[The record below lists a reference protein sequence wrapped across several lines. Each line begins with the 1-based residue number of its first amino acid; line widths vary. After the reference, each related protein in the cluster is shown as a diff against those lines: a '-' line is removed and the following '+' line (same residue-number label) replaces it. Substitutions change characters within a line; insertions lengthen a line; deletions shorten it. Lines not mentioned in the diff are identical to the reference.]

1 MTQQIIWTKVQVRL
15 VLQPK
20 KYHQLIIM
28 NRKGLAIMVLAAVI
42 LLLLFAPSRANYGVG
57 SSAQPMGFNLFNQ
70 PTEAGTNFTVQ
81 SGTNFTVQGGG
92 EESIGAPY
100 MGGGAG
106 GSSVSSASL
115 IPRDV
120 VATED
125 FGQFSPDK
133 ILGNQNYLD
142 PRSQIGYPET
152 IGGVLRNANRDFR
165 SEPLNPRT
173 PVSIFNLST
182 IPPDVMR
189 PKFEIER
196 EYQ

>member
-1 MTQQIIWTKVQVRL
+1 
-15 VLQPK
+15 
-20 KYHQLIIM
+20 M
-28 NRKGLAIMVLAAVI
+28 NRKGLAIVVLVVI
-42 LLLLFAPSRANYGVG
+42 ILFLLFSGRKSGFGMANQGQMAVTGMNVSAGPVMTGGVDQKTMIMPAPLS
-57 SSAQPMGFNLFNQ
+57 MGDN
-70 PTEAGTNFTVQ
+70 
-81 SGTNFTVQGGG
+81 
-92 EESIGAPY
+92 IGQT
-100 MGGGAG
+100 
-106 GSSVSSASL
+106 VSSASL

-152 IGGVLRNANRDFR
+152 LGGVLRNANRDFR

-189 PKFEIER
+189 PKFEIDY
-196 EYQ
+196 EYS

>member
-1 MTQQIIWTKVQVRL
+1 
-15 VLQPK
+15 
-20 KYHQLIIM
+20 M
-28 NRKGLAIMVLAAVI
+28 NRKGLAIVVLVAII
-42 LLLLFAPSRANYGVG
+42 LVLLFSGGRSNFGMGDQAASSVSGMNVSRINAQSSLGVSHTAG
-57 SSAQPMGFNLFNQ
+57 VVHMNPGGVDHMGDN
-70 PTEAGTNFTVQ
+70 
-81 SGTNFTVQGGG
+81 
-92 EESIGAPY
+92 IGQT
-100 MGGGAG
+100 
-106 GSSVSSASL
+106 VSSASL

-125 FGQFSPDK
+125 FGQFSPEK

-152 IGGVLRNANRDFR
+152 LGGVLRNANQQER

-189 PKFEIER
+189 PKFEIDF

>member
-1 MTQQIIWTKVQVRL
+1 
-15 VLQPK
+15 
-20 KYHQLIIM
+20 M
-28 NRKGLAIMVLAAVI
+28 NRKGLAIIVLVAII
-42 LLLLFAPSRANYGVG
+42 LFLLFSPK
-57 SSAQPMGFNLFNQ
+57 SSGYN
-70 PTEAGTNFTVQ
+70 TGTNV
-81 SGTNFTVQGGG
+81 SGMNVATGASMGTGGANQGGMMAAAPVMRMG
-92 EESIGAPY
+92 DNIGQT
-100 MGGGAG
+100 
-106 GSSVSSASL
+106 VSSASL

-152 IGGVLRNANRDFR
+152 LGGVLRNANRDFR
-165 SEPLNPRT
+165 SEPLNPRN

-189 PKFEIER
+189 PRFEIDY

>member
-1 MTQQIIWTKVQVRL
+1 
-15 VLQPK
+15 
-20 KYHQLIIM
+20 M

-42 LLLLFAPSRANYGVG
+42 LLLLFAPSRSNFGVG
-57 SSAQPMGFNLFNQ
+57 SSVSPMGMNLYNQ
-70 PTEAGTNFTVQ
+70 TDPSGVNYSIQGGNNYTVQ
-81 SGTNFTVQGGG
+81 SGDDDGTMFGGP
-92 EESIGAPY
+92 S
-100 MGGGAG
+100 G

-115 IPRDV
+115 IPREV
-120 VATED
+120 VQTED
-125 FGQFSPDK
+125 FGQFSPDN

-152 IGGVLRNANRDFR
+152 LCGVLRNANRDFR

-189 PKFEIER
+189 PRFEIDR
-196 EYQ
+196 DYQ

>member
-1 MTQQIIWTKVQVRL
+1 
-15 VLQPK
+15 
-20 KYHQLIIM
+20 M
-28 NRKGLAIMVLAAVI
+28 NRKGLAIVVLVVI
-42 LLLLFAPSRANYGVG
+42 VLFLLFGGRRSTFGMANQG
-57 SSAQPMGFNLFNQ
+57 SMAVTGFNL
-70 PTEAGTNFTVQ
+70 GTSSVT
-81 SGTNFTVQGGG
+81 S
-92 EESIGAPY
+92 
-100 MGGGAG
+100 GGAG
-106 GSSVSSASL
+106 QAERMYPAPTMGMGDNIGQTVSSASL

-152 IGGVLRNANRDFR
+152 LGGVLRNANRDFR

-189 PKFEIER
+189 PRFEIDY

>member
-1 MTQQIIWTKVQVRL
+1 
-15 VLQPK
+15 
-20 KYHQLIIM
+20 M
-28 NRKGLAIMVLAAVI
+28 NRKGLAIVVLVVI
-42 LLLLFAPSRANYGVG
+42 ILFLLFSGKKSGYAAPMAGVMG
-57 SSAQPMGFNLFNQ
+57 MNVGDRSVSS
-70 PTEAGTNFTVQ
+70 
-81 SGTNFTVQGGG
+81 
-92 EESIGAPY
+92 
-100 MGGGAG
+100 GGAAQTTMMMPAPLSMG
-106 GSSVSSASL
+106 DNIGQTVSSASL

-152 IGGVLRNANRDFR
+152 LGGVLRNANQDFR

>member
-1 MTQQIIWTKVQVRL
+1 
-15 VLQPK
+15 
-20 KYHQLIIM
+20 M
-28 NRKGLAIMVLAAVI
+28 NRKGLAIVVLVIVI
-42 LLLLFAPSRANYGVG
+42 LVLLFAPKKS
-57 SSAQPMGFNLFNQ
+57 GFGAAIPQ
-70 PTEAGTNFTVQ
+70 VA
-81 SGTNFTVQGGG
+81 VQGYDTVRQGDG
-92 EESIGAPY
+92 SRVASGKPMMPMSVDSSMGDNIGQA
-100 MGGGAG
+100 
-106 GSSVSSASL
+106 VSSASL

-152 IGGVLRNANRDFR
+152 LGGVLRNANQDFR
-165 SEPLNPRT
+165 SEPLNPRD

-189 PKFEIER
+189 PKFEIDY

>member
-1 MTQQIIWTKVQVRL
+1 
-15 VLQPK
+15 
-20 KYHQLIIM
+20 M
-28 NRKGLAIMVLAAVI
+28 NRKGLAIVI
-42 LLLLFAPSRANYGVG
+42 LVAIILFLLFSPRPSGYSSTPAGVSG
-57 SSAQPMGFNLFNQ
+57 MNVGLR
-70 PTEAGTNFTVQ
+70 TVT
-81 SGTNFTVQGGG
+81 S
-92 EESIGAPY
+92 
-100 MGGGAG
+100 GGAAQTTMMMPAPVQDMG
-106 GSSVSSASL
+106 DNIGQTVSSASL

-120 VATED
+120 AATED

-152 IGGVLRNANRDFR
+152 LGGVLRNANRDFR

-189 PKFEIER
+189 PKFEIDY

>member
-1 MTQQIIWTKVQVRL
+1 
-15 VLQPK
+15 
-20 KYHQLIIM
+20 M

-42 LLLLFAPSRANYGVG
+42 LLLLFTPSRASSYGVG
-57 SSAQPMGFNLFNQ
+57 SA
-70 PTEAGTNFTVQ
+70 AGPVGMNTYNTVTVQ
-81 SGTNFTVQGGG
+81 SGATVSQPDADSGM
-92 EESIGAPY
+92 GAPY
-100 MGGGAG
+100 MGGATG

-189 PKFEIER
+189 PRFEIDR

>member
-1 MTQQIIWTKVQVRL
+1 MGAA
-15 VLQPK
+15 
-20 KYHQLIIM
+20 
-28 NRKGLAIMVLAAVI
+28 NGGGMVA
-42 LLLLFAPSRANYGVG
+42 
-57 SSAQPMGFNLFNQ
+57 
-70 PTEAGTNFTVQ
+70 
-81 SGTNFTVQGGG
+81 SGTMMPAPVQDAMGDN
-92 EESIGAPY
+92 IGQT
-100 MGGGAG
+100 
-106 GSSVSSASL
+106 VSSASL
-115 IPRDV
+115 IPKDV

-152 IGGVLRNANRDFR
+152 LGGVLRNANQDIR
-165 SEPLNPRT
+165 SEPLNPRD

-189 PKFEIER
+189 PKFEIDY

>member
-1 MTQQIIWTKVQVRL
+1 
-15 VLQPK
+15 
-20 KYHQLIIM
+20 M
-28 NRKGLAIMVLAAVI
+28 NRKGLVILVLAAVI
-42 LLLLFAPSRANYGVG
+42 LLMLFAPTCRSSYGVA
-57 SSAQPMGFNLFNQ
+57 SSAQP
-70 PTEAGTNFTVQ
+70 
-81 SGTNFTVQGGG
+81 
-92 EESIGAPY
+92 IGASAITDAKT
-100 MGGGAG
+100 MGASYSGATQG

>member
-1 MTQQIIWTKVQVRL
+1 MD
-15 VLQPK
+15 
-20 KYHQLIIM
+20 
-28 NRKGLAIMVLAAVI
+28 RKGLAIMILAAVI
-42 LLLLFAPSRANYGVG
+42 LLLLFAPKRSGYHHN
-57 SSAQPMGFNLFNQ
+57 SSGPTGFNLTQGATQGSTHYPNVTNINKFN
-70 PTEAGTNFTVQ
+70 AGQGSPFDG
-81 SGTNFTVQGGG
+81 SGD
-92 EESIGAPY
+92 
-100 MGGGAG
+100 
-106 GSSVSSASL
+106 SVDVVSATSL

-152 IGGVLRNANRDFR
+152 LGGVLRNANRSER

-189 PKFEIER
+189 PKFEITPD
-196 EYQ
+196 YN

>member
-1 MTQQIIWTKVQVRL
+1 MD
-15 VLQPK
+15 
-20 KYHQLIIM
+20 
-28 NRKGLAIMVLAAVI
+28 RKGLAIMILAAVI
-42 LLLLFAPSRANYGVG
+42 LLLLFAPKRSGYGSG
-57 SSAQPMGFNLFNQ
+57 QATGLMGFNLSQ
-70 PTEAGTNFTVQ
+70 GPTQGSMSYPNISNINRFKAG
-81 SGTNFTVQGGG
+81 
-92 EESIGAPY
+92 EGAPFD
-100 MGGGAG
+100 GPAD
-106 GSSVSSASL
+106 SVDVVSATSL

-152 IGGVLRNANRDFR
+152 LGGVLRNANRSER

-189 PKFEIER
+189 PKFEITP
-196 EYQ
+196 EYN

>member
-1 MTQQIIWTKVQVRL
+1 
-15 VLQPK
+15 
-20 KYHQLIIM
+20 M
-28 NRKGLAIMVLAAVI
+28 NRKGLVILVLAAVI
-42 LLLLFAPSRANYGVG
+42 LLMLFAPTSCRTSSYA
-57 SSAQPMGFNLFNQ
+57 SAQPTGFNTVND
-70 PTEAGTNFTVQ
+70 GTAQ
-81 SGTNFTVQGGG
+81 SQDSTM
-92 EESIGAPY
+92 GAPY
-100 MGGGAG
+100 SGGATG

>member
-1 MTQQIIWTKVQVRL
+1 
-15 VLQPK
+15 
-20 KYHQLIIM
+20 M
-28 NRKGLAIMVLAAVI
+28 NRKGLAIVVLVIVI
-42 LLLLFAPSRANYGVG
+42 LVLLFAPKKSGYGTSPQVAIQGFESSRAGDG
-57 SSAQPMGFNLFNQ
+57 SRVSSGKPMMPMAVDSSMGDN
-70 PTEAGTNFTVQ
+70 
-81 SGTNFTVQGGG
+81 
-92 EESIGAPY
+92 IGQA
-100 MGGGAG
+100 
-106 GSSVSSASL
+106 VSSASL

-152 IGGVLRNANRDFR
+152 LGGVLRNANQDFR
-165 SEPLNPRT
+165 SEPLNPRD

-189 PKFEIER
+189 PKFEID
-196 EYQ
+196 YDYK